1 LNTLDENTDSRRKK
15 ALTWD
20 AIFKKV
26 EHFMELE
33 LNSIAELQPSN
44 VQKRQQ
50 VHAVLYG
57 VHNKIDVL

>member
-1 LNTLDENTDSRRKK
+1 MNTLDENTDLRRKK

-26 EHFMELE
+26 ELFMELE
-33 LNSIAELQPSN
+33 LNSIAKLQPSN

-50 VHAVLYG
+50 VHEVSIW
-57 VHNKIDVL
+57 HP

>member
-1 LNTLDENTDSRRKK
+1 LNTLDENTDLRRKK

-26 EHFMELE
+26 EVFMDLE
-33 LNSIAELQPSN
+33 LNSIAELQPLN

-50 VHAVLYG
+50 VHAVL
-57 VHNKIDVL
+57 IWRP

>member
-1 LNTLDENTDSRRKK
+1 MLRTLDETTDSRKKK

-26 EHFMELE
+26 ELFVELE
-33 LNSIAELQPSN
+33 LESIAELQASN

-50 VHAVLYG
+50 VILY
-57 VHNKIDVL
+57 